1 MHFVPTMILTV
12 IGMLLAQRAL
22 ARFATKSFE
31 NPILDYFADYAYGL
45 CDTFGWR
52 VKQPEPKDV
61 EGLDRYPEGDNPFIP
76 FITKIVVP
84 SEYARQQVAL
94 ACRYLH
100 DQMTTD
106 TDYMAVNFLV
116 HLYADEEGE
125 PSGKTPWIV
134 VE

>member
-1 MHFVPTMILTV
+1 MIHPATMIVTMIAMLV
-12 IGMLLAQRAL
+12 AQRLLAW
-22 ARFATKSFE
+22 FAVKQFE
-31 NPILDYFADYAYGL
+31 NRFLDALADYAYGM
-45 CDTFGWR
+45 CDNFGWS

-84 SEYARQQVAL
+84 SEYAREQVAL

-106 TDYMAVNFLV
+106 TDYMAVNYLV